1 MFLTMGQTRIYI
13 SNSER
18 TITSP
23 LSNGL
28 YSIFILKTVIMID
41 HSGVTTHLIIET
53 PAKLY

>member
-1 MFLTMGQTRIYI
+1 MDQIGVYI
-13 SNSER
+13 INSER

-28 YSIFILKTVIMID
+28 YSIFILKTVIMTD